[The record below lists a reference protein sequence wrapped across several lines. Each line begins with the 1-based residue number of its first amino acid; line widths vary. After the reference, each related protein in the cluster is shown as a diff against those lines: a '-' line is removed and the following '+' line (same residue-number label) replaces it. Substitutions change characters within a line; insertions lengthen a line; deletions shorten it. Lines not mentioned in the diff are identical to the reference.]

1 MVTRLLQGHRKFRAD
16 YFEHER
22 ELFESLAK
30 GGQHPS
36 AMFITC
42 CDSRVVPNLIVDA
55 GPGDIFVLRNIAN
68 IVPRYE
74 KDQLHNRSVGA
85 ALDYAVHVLK
95 IPHIVICGH
104 TQCGGLQ
111 AILDGTDKLVDT
123 MPTLADWLRDADA
136 VLGRIRGEVAP
147 EALARQLVFEN
158 VVVQL
163 GNLVTYPAVEQALE
177 ADELE
182 IHGWVYD
189 LADGSLRV
197 YHPELDVFRPTERP

>member
-30 GGQHPS
+30 GGQHPT
-36 AMFITC
+36 AMFICC

-55 GPGDIFVLRNIAN
+55 HPGDLFVLQNIAN
-68 IVPRYE
+68 IIPRYE
-74 KDQLHNRSVGA
+74 EGQLHNRSVGA

-95 IPHIVICGH
+95 IPHIVVCGH
-104 TQCGGLQ
+104 TQCGGL
-111 AILDGTDKLVDT
+111 AALMDGTDRLAGE
-123 MPTLADWLRDADA
+123 MPTLANWLKDAAA
-136 VLGRIRGEVAP
+136 VLGRIRGEMKP
-147 EALARQLVFEN
+147 EAIARQLVFEN

-163 GNLVTYPAVEQALE
+163 ENLVTYPVVERALE
-177 ADELE
+177 EDVLE

-189 LADGSLRV
+189 IADGSLRV
-197 YHPELDVFRPTERP
+197 YHPDHDVFRPTER

>member
-22 ELFESLAK
+22 ELFESLARR
-30 GGQHPS
+30 GQHPT
-36 AMFITC
+36 AMFICC

-55 GPGDIFVLRNIAN
+55 HPGDLFVLQNIAN
-68 IVPRYE
+68 IIPRYE
-74 KDQLHNRSVGA
+74 EGQLHNRSVGA

-95 IPHIVICGH
+95 IPHIVVCGH

-111 AILDGTDKLVDT
+111 ALLDGPDRLAGE
-123 MPTLADWLRDADA
+123 MPTLANWLRDAA
-136 VLGRIRGEVAP
+136 SVLGRIRGEMKP
-147 EALARQLVFEN
+147 EAIARQLVFEN

-163 GNLVTYPAVEQALE
+163 ENLVTYPVVERALE
-177 ADELE
+177 EDVLE

-189 LADGSLRV
+189 IADGSLRV
-197 YHPELDVFRPTERP
+197 YHPKEDVFRPTER

>member
-36 AMFITC
+36 AMFIGC
-42 CDSRVVPNLIVDA
+42 CDSRVVPNLIVNA
-55 GPGDIFVLRNIAN
+55 HPGDLFVVQNIAN

-74 KDQLHNRSVGA
+74 KDQLQNRSVGA

-95 IPHIVICGH
+95 VPHIVVCGH

-111 AILDGTDKLVDT
+111 ALLDGPDRLAGE
-123 MPTLADWLRDADA
+123 MPTLANWLRDAAA
-136 VLGRIRGEVAP
+136 VLGRIRGEMAP
-147 EALARQLVFEN
+147 EAIARQLVFEN

-163 GNLVTYPAVEQALE
+163 ENLVTYPVVERALE
-177 ADELE
+177 DDELE

-189 LADGSLRV
+189 IADGSLRV
-197 YHPELDVFRPTERP
+197 YHPDQDVFRPTER

>member
-36 AMFITC
+36 AMFIGC
-42 CDSRVVPNLIVDA
+42 CDSRVVPNLIVNA
-55 GPGDIFVLRNIAN
+55 NPGDLFVLQNIAN

-74 KDQLHNRSVGA
+74 KDQLQNRSVGA

-95 IPHIVICGH
+95 IPHIVVCGH

-111 AILDGTDKLVDT
+111 ALLDGPDRLAGE
-123 MPTLADWLRDADA
+123 MPTLANWLRDAAA
-136 VLGRIRGEVAP
+136 VLGRIRGEMAP

-163 GNLVTYPAVEQALE
+163 ENLVTYPAVERALE
-177 ADELE
+177 DDELE

-189 LADGSLRV
+189 IADGSLRV
-197 YHPELDVFRPTERP
+197 YHPDLDVFRPTER

>member
-36 AMFITC
+36 AMFIGC
-42 CDSRVVPNLIVDA
+42 CDSRVVPNLIVNA
-55 GPGDIFVLRNIAN
+55 NPGNLFVLQNIAN

-74 KDQLHNRSVGA
+74 KDQLLNRSVGA
-85 ALDYAVHVLK
+85 ALDFAVHVLK
-95 IPHIVICGH
+95 VPHIVVCGH
-104 TQCGGLQ
+104 TKCGGLQ
-111 AILDGTDKLVDT
+111 ALLDGPDRLAGE
-123 MPTLADWLRDADA
+123 MPTLANWLRDAAA
-136 VLGRIRGEVAP
+136 VLGRIRGEMAP

-163 GNLVTYPAVEQALE
+163 ENLVTYPAVERALE
-177 ADELE
+177 NDELE

-189 LADGSLRV
+189 IADGSLRV
-197 YHPELDVFRPTERP
+197 YHPDLDVFRPTER